1 MKTDKTKSGLR
12 NLLIVTG
19 LFLGKI
25 GFSQGVPTM
34 DVQADIQLTKIN
46 LNLGAQQK
54 LQMQA
59 ITKYVEQIQKTKQ
72 QIHAVKETM
81 KQAKQTAD
89 IMTAIMNEN
98 YTVQGITDLNIN
110 KNFKNVLEDVLC
122 INFRDYIP
130 NNSTML
136 KIHVNFMSGIGNCNN
151 MQVYSNTYSGMAFK
165 SKANQ
170 YGQISGFVTYQD
182 YVKQI
187 KRVNKDSKDA
197 KAYQDYT
204 NNLNDRTKLE
214 VGYKMLAV
222 ADEMIKSAEEL
233 QKILNVG
240 KSEIDQAGIS
250 KYAQTNDGTGNNNQ
264 GQIAGMFSKLSQLTG
279 VGSELSGLIGGGG
292 NGNGTSSVEDLGSN
306 FESGYTKS
314 QKENEGSKGIDMSRA
329 QRIELILKSHDYL
342 QKGLEYK
349 QRAIELIQECSNSPT
364 ARASMKKHKRNLD
377 RAQLNALLYG
387 NQN

>member
-1 MKTDKTKSGLR
+1 MTTIKLNSGFR
-12 NLLIVTG
+12 NLLLIIGV
-19 LFLGKI
+19 LFGKI
-25 GFSQGVPTM
+25 MLSQGVPTM
-34 DVQADIQLTKIN
+34 DVQADLQLAKIN
-46 LNLGAQQK
+46 MNLGAQQK

-98 YTVQGITDLNIN
+98 YTVDGITDLNIN
-110 KNFKNVLEDVLC
+110 KNFKDVLEDVLC
-122 INFRDYIP
+122 INFKDYVP

-151 MQVYSNTYSGMAFK
+151 MQVYANTYSGMNFK

-170 YGQISGFVTYQD
+170 YGQIVGNLSYQD
-182 YVKQI
+182 YTKQI
-187 KRVNKDSKDA
+187 KRINKDSKDA
-197 KAYQDYT
+197 QAYQDYT

-240 KSEIDQAGIS
+240 KSEIEQTSVD
-250 KYAQTNDGTGNNNQ
+250 KYKDKSQGTQ
-264 GQIAGMFSKLSQLTG
+264 QINSLFDKLTQLTG
-279 VGSELSGLIGGGG
+279 IGEGLAGGGSS
-292 NGNGTSSVEDLGSN
+292 GTEDLGAG

-314 QKENEGSKGIDMSRA
+314 QKENENSKGIDMTRA

-364 ARASMKKHKRNLD
+364 ARAKMKKHKRNLD
-377 RAQLNALLYG
+377 RAQLNSLLYS
-387 NQN
+387 NSKNN

>member
-1 MKTDKTKSGLR
+1 MKTIKKKLISVKLMLVIGL
-12 NLLIVTG
+12 V
-19 LFLGKI
+19 LFDN
-25 GFSQGVPTM
+25 SSYAQGVPTM
-34 DVQADIQLTKIN
+34 DVQADIQLTKMN
-46 LNLGAQQK
+46 MNLGQQTK

-98 YTVQGITDLNIN
+98 YTIDGITDLNIN
-110 KNFKNVLEDVLC
+110 KNFKSVLEDVLC
-122 INFRDYIP
+122 INFKDYIP

-151 MQVYSNTYSGMAFK
+151 MQFYGQTYSGMNFK

-170 YGQISGFVTYQD
+170 YGQLVGTLTYQD
-182 YVKQI
+182 YLKQI
-187 KRVNKDSKDA
+187 KRVNKDSKEA
-197 KAYQDYT
+197 AAYQDYT

-240 KSEIDQAGIS
+240 KSEIEQTSID
-250 KYAQTNDGTGNNNQ
+250 KYKDKSQSTQQVNSLFD
-264 GQIAGMFSKLSQLTG
+264 KLTQLTG
-279 VGSELSGLIGGGG
+279 IGEGLAGGSSGT
-292 NGNGTSSVEDLGSN
+292 GTEDLGAG

-314 QKENEGSKGIDMSRA
+314 QKENEGSKGIDMTRA

-364 ARASMKKHKRNLD
+364 ARAKMKKHKRNLD
-377 RAQLNALLYG
+377 RAQLNSLLYG
-387 NQN
+387 NNN